1 MFEQI
6 KAENLLDIG
15 KTIAKPLFENAAY
28 PWEAL
33 DGLKEFIM
41 ELGPALSK
49 EEYEQK
55 GKTSGLRKAR
65 GLRRAQALRVR
76 LSSARKRKSAIARLS
91 AGS

>member
-55 GKTSGLRKAR
+55 GKNLQMVFPFYRE
-65 GLRRAQALRVR
+65 
-76 LSSARKRKSAIARLS
+76 
-91 AGS
+91 